1 MFAHSSLLHGL
12 CYSGARKSTRRKNRH
27 GPPSASSLARGE
39 HRFRK
44 EVARRNAVGR
54 RSQGKEAGAGPGG
67 GKPPQ
72 AKGCASH
79 AVRLPYGFWQTH
91 NGLTLEEVDRK
102 DPSYLGHLVAQ
113 HVPQARLNLQQA
125 LRDIGRWDGLVA
137 NAGPVRRA
145 AAECVLDR
153 SSPPDAPK
161 EVRQLMLIH
170 QQEAQ
175 AVFGGGRGAMIPAPM
190 QPMRS
195 GRKPK
200 CGEVL
205 PELGCSFRIAP
216 HVVPTATER
225 PPSLQKLLEAV
236 SR

>member
-1 MFAHSSLLHGL
+1 MRPAADAAPIV
-12 CYSGARKSTRRKNRH
+12 SGASQERRLAQDREEENR
-27 GPPSASSLARGE
+27 
-39 HRFRK
+39 
-44 EVARRNAVGR
+44 RR
-54 RSQGKEAGAGPGG
+54 QK
-67 GKPPQ
+67 
-72 AKGCASH
+72 
-79 AVRLPYGFWQTH
+79 
-91 NGLTLEEVDRK
+91 VDRK

-175 AVFGGGRGAMIPAPM
+175 AVLA
-190 QPMRS
+190 
-195 GRKPK
+195 
-200 CGEVL
+200 
-205 PELGCSFRIAP
+205 
-216 HVVPTATER
+216 
-225 PPSLQKLLEAV
+225 EAEEP
-236 SR
+236 